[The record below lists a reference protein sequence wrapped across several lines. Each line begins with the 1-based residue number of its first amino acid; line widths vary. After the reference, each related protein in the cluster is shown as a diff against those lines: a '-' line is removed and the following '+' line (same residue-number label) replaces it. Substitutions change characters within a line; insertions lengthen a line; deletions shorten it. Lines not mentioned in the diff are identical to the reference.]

1 VHVTLRVL
9 ADVPQMRR
17 GRLFR
22 TIRACIANCHK
33 AFFQVVEYCVMGNHL
48 HLIVEASHRVALSR
62 GMQGLKVRIARRL
75 NGVTGRRG
83 TVFAERYHA
92 RILYTPMEVRNAL
105 AYVLGNARR
114 HARQHGRRL
123 ARNWLDPCSSAPY
136 FDGWRGRKAV
146 QWGGRDDPWARDER
160 QEDHPPRATGP
171 PTVPARTWVLSEGW
185 RVHGLLDVNAV
196 PGS

>member
-1 VHVTLRVL
+1 VL

-17 GRLFR
+17 GKLFR

-33 AFFQVVEYCVMGNHL
+33 ATFQVVEYCVMGNHL

-75 NGVTGRRG
+75 NGITGRRG

-92 RILYTPMEVRNAL
+92 RILRSPMEVRNAL

-114 HARQHGRRL
+114 HAKQQGRRL
-123 ARNWLDPCSSAPY
+123 AQGWVDPCSSAPY
-136 FDGWRGRKAV
+136 FNGWRGRKAAT
-146 QWGGRDDPWARDER
+146 WGGRNDPWARDSRE
-160 QEDHPPRATGP
+160 EDDTTRATGP
-171 PTVPARTWVLSEGW
+171 PTMPARTWVLSKGW
-185 RVHGLLDVNAV
+185 RRHGLLDVNAV
-196 PGS
+196 PGD